1 MKPLQTLAVLSLS
14 LMALVAPS
22 IAEKPRKADPGPH
35 PIKVLKVT
43 QDSGSRETMSGTE
56 GRYHVWLQNTTD
68 VAVDKVALEL
78 EFYSRSGRKVET
90 VRKEIGVL
98 ESGNKNMAEVKYEI
112 LGERSVRPR
121 VWVMYNA
128 GKENP
133 AQFEVTGAQWNW

>member
-1 MKPLQTLAVLSLS
+1 MKPLQLLTVSLLSMAVL
-14 LMALVAPS
+14 VGPS
-22 IAEKPRKADPGPH
+22 TAAKPRRGDPGPH

-43 QDSGSRETMSGTE
+43 QDSGSRETMAGTQ
-56 GRYHVWLQNTTD
+56 GKYHVWLQNTTD

-78 EFYSRSGRKVET
+78 EFYSRSGRIVET

-98 ESGNKNMAEVKYEI
+98 ESGNKNMAEVRYDI
-112 LGERSVRPR
+112 LGERSVKPR

-128 GKENP
+128 GKEQP